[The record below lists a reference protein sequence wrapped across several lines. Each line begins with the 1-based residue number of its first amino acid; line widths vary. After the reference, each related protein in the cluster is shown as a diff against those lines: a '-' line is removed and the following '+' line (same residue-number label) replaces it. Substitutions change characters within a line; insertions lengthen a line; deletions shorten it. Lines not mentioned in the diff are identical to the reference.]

1 MKLAGLQKL
10 TLLDYPGQL
19 ACTVFTSGCNMR
31 CPFCQN
37 ADLVLPERYAGNE
50 LLEEDAFFSFLE
62 SRKGKLA
69 GVAVTGGEPTLHAD
83 LPQFLGRIRDLGFL
97 VKLDTNGTNPEM
109 LKSIVE
115 EGLVNYVAMDVKNA
129 PYKYLYT
136 CGLGAAEDPEADL
149 SGQDSGRRR
158 QESTDGLLNRVHRSM
173 EYLLSGPVP
182 YEFRTTVVDGLHT
195 KEDIVC
201 MAQWLQG
208 AQAWYLQQFLPS
220 ENMVGMPADAQGGDP
235 QALVQMTSPSADELR
250 SMCEAARAYAA
261 SVQVRGI

>member
-83 LPQFLGRIRDLGFL
+83 LPRFLGRIRDMGFL

-129 PYKYLYT
+129 PHKYLFT
-136 CGLGAAEDPEADL
+136 CGLGKAEEQEEDL
-149 SGQDSGRRR
+149 SGQGSGRRR
-158 QESTDGLLNRVHRSM
+158 QESADGLLDRVRRSM
-173 EYLLSGPVP
+173 EYLRSGPVP
-182 YEFRTTVVDGLHT
+182 CEFRTTVVDGLHT

-201 MAQWLQG
+201 MAQWLEG
-208 AQAWYLQQFLPS
+208 APAWYLQQFLPT
-220 ENMVGMPADAQGGDP
+220 ETLVGMLTDAQGEGS
-235 QALVQMTSPSADELR
+235 QAPVQMSSPSAQELL
-250 SMCEAARAYAA
+250 SMCEAARAYVP